1 MRKSLARFITL
12 FLVIAVAFPVSSF
25 SSAQAMPAPMPGNIE
40 RSIGLAQWGAET
52 EESQT
57 MSKDQVLAMLLD
69 LARPQPAGKTKSDM
83 CETLATAAQMHEL
96 PVGFFVRLINQ
107 ESGFNP
113 EVVSSAGAQGVAQF
127 MPRVAEEW
135 GLRNP
140 FDPHAALVASAR
152 FLRSLYNQ
160 FGNWGLAA
168 AAYNGGMGRVQKWI
182 DKRGK
187 LPDETRHYV
196 MTITGVPAEKW
207 VNGKPS
213 GAKFSI
219 PARAPCQEIAHLAD
233 SPNEVVPLPP
243 SRRHVVVA
251 SASKTTARAVLSKT
265 TVVAGP
271 PSKSTSVTVAT
282 VNREMKVAVI
292 KVKAASKVAAVASR
306 IAEPKAI
313 VASAGFTAASRD
325 HERDKTA
332 PAVKAASKVAAVAS
346 RIAEPKAIVAKA
358 GFTAASPDHD
368 RNKAAPVVKLA
379 EKSPSQSQAKARKK
393 GPVKGPVQL
402 ADAGARK

>member
-1 MRKSLARFITL
+1 MRKSLASFVTL
-12 FLVIAVAFPVSSF
+12 FLVIAVAFSVSSF

-52 EESQT
+52 EESQM

-69 LARPQPAGKTKSDM
+69 LARPHPAGKTKTDM
-83 CETLATAAQMHEL
+83 CDTLAIAAQMHEL

-113 EVVSSAGAQGVAQF
+113 EVVSPAGAQGVAQF
-127 MPRVAEEW
+127 MPKVAEEW
-135 GLRNP
+135 GLKNP

-196 MTITGVPAEKW
+196 MTITGVPADKW
-207 VNGKPS
+207 VNGKPL

-219 PARAPCQEIAHLAD
+219 PERAPCQEIAHLAD

-243 SRRHVVVA
+243 SRRQVVVT
-251 SASKTTARAVLSKT
+251 SASKPTARAATSKT

-282 VNREMKVAVI
+282 VNRETKVAVI
-292 KVKAASKVAAVASR
+292 KVKAASKVAAVASK
-306 IAEPKAI
+306 IAQPQAI
-313 VASAGFTAASRD
+313 VASAGFTAALPEG
-325 HERDKTA
+325 ERDKTA
-332 PAVKAASKVAAVAS
+332 PAVKL
-346 RIAEPKAIVAKA
+346 AK
-358 GFTAASPDHD
+358 
-368 RNKAAPVVKLA
+368 
-379 EKSPSQSQAKARKK
+379 KSSSQSQAKAGKK
-393 GPVKGPVQL
+393 GPVKGSIQL
-402 ADAGARK
+402 ADARGARK

>member
-1 MRKSLARFITL
+1 MRKALAYFVTRF
-12 FLVIAVAFPVSSF
+12 FVIAVAFSVSSF
-25 SSAQAMPAPMPGNIE
+25 SSAQAMPAPIPGNIE

-52 EESQT
+52 EEPQT

-69 LARPQPAGKTKSDM
+69 LARPQPAGKTKTAM

-113 EVVSSAGAQGVAQF
+113 EVVSPAGAQGVAQF
-127 MPRVAEEW
+127 MPKVAEEW
-135 GLRNP
+135 GLKNP
-140 FDPHAALVASAR
+140 FEPHAALVASAR

-196 MTITGVPAEKW
+196 MTITGVPADKW
-207 VNGKPS
+207 VNGKPI

-233 SPNEVVPLPP
+233 ARNEVVPLPP
-243 SRRHVVVA
+243 SRRQVVAA
-251 SASKTTARAVLSKT
+251 SASKKTIAAASGKTA
-265 TVVAGP
+265 VVAGP
-271 PSKSTSVTVAT
+271 PSKSTSVTVVAA
-282 VNREMKVAVI
+282 NRETKIAVI
-292 KVKAASKVAAVASR
+292 TVKAASKVAAVASK
-306 IAEPKAI
+306 IAQPKAI
-313 VASAGFTAASRD
+313 IANAGFTAALP
-325 HERDKTA
+325 EGNNK
-332 PAVKAASKVAAVAS
+332 PASA
-346 RIAEPKAIVAKA
+346 
-358 GFTAASPDHD
+358 
-368 RNKAAPVVKLA
+368 VKLA
-379 EKSPSQSQAKARKK
+379 EKSLSQSQAKAGKK
-393 GPVKGPVQL
+393 GSVKGRIQL
-402 ADAGARK
+402 ADARGVRK

>member
-1 MRKSLARFITL
+1 MRKLLAAHVTL
-12 FLVIAVAFPVSSF
+12 YLVIAVTF
-25 SSAQAMPAPMPGNIE
+25 SVTFSTAQAMPAPMPGNIE

-52 EESQT
+52 EESQA
-57 MSKDQVLAMLLD
+57 MSQYEVLAMLLD
-69 LARPQPAGKTKSDM
+69 LARPQPAGKTKTAM

-113 EVVSSAGAQGVAQF
+113 EVVSPAGAQGVAQF
-127 MPRVAEEW
+127 MPKVAEEW
-135 GLRNP
+135 GLKNP

-207 VNGKPS
+207 VNGKPQ

-233 SPNEVVPLPP
+233 TPSEVVPLPP
-243 SRRHVVVA
+243 SRNQVVTA
-251 SASKTTARAVLSKT
+251 SASKSTVSKT

-271 PSKSTSVTVAT
+271 PSKSTSVTVALVKPGT
-282 VNREMKVAVI
+282 KVAVI
-292 KVKAASKVAAVASR
+292 NVKGASKVAAAASK

-313 VASAGFTAASRD
+313 VANAGFDAALPKGK
-325 HERDKTA
+325 HQ
-332 PAVKAASKVAAVAS
+332 KAAA
-346 RIAEPKAIVAKA
+346 
-358 GFTAASPDHD
+358 
-368 RNKAAPVVKLA
+368 VKLA
-379 EKSPSQSQAKARKK
+379 EKSPSKSQAKASNK
-393 GPVKGPVQL
+393 GPAKGRVQL
-402 ADAGARK
+402 ADARGARK

>member
-1 MRKSLARFITL
+1 
-12 FLVIAVAFPVSSF
+12 
-25 SSAQAMPAPMPGNIE
+25 MPAPIPGNIE

-52 EESQT
+52 EESQA
-57 MSKDQVLAMLLD
+57 MSQYQVLAMLLD
-69 LARPQPAGKTKSDM
+69 LARPQSAGKTKTDM

-113 EVVSSAGAQGVAQF
+113 EVVSPAGAQGVAQF
-127 MPRVAEEW
+127 MPKVAEEW
-135 GLRNP
+135 GLKNP

-207 VNGKPS
+207 VNGKPL

-219 PARAPCQEIAHLAD
+219 PARAPCQEIAHLAHTP
-233 SPNEVVPLPP
+233 SEVVPLPP
-243 SRRHVVVA
+243 SRSHVVTA
-251 SASKTTARAVLSKT
+251 SASKSTVPSSKT

-271 PSKSTSVTVAT
+271 PSKSTSVTVAV
-282 VNREMKVAVI
+282 VNRDTKLAVI
-292 KVKAASKVAAVASR
+292 KVKGASKVAAVASK
-306 IAEPKAI
+306 IAQPKAI
-313 VASAGFTAASRD
+313 VASAGFTAALPEGKRQ
-325 HERDKTA
+325 
-332 PAVKAASKVAAVAS
+332 KAAA
-346 RIAEPKAIVAKA
+346 
-358 GFTAASPDHD
+358 
-368 RNKAAPVVKLA
+368 VKLA
-379 EKSPSQSQAKARKK
+379 ENSPSKSQAKASKK
-393 GPVKGPVQL
+393 GPVKGRVQV
-402 ADAGARK
+402 ADARGARK

>member
-1 MRKSLARFITL
+1 MRKSLAAHFTL
-12 FLVIAVAFPVSSF
+12 FLVIAVAFSVSSF
-25 SSAQAMPAPMPGNIE
+25 SSALAMPAPVPGNIE

-52 EESQT
+52 EESQA

-69 LARPQPAGKTKSDM
+69 LARPQPGGKTKTAM

-113 EVVSSAGAQGVAQF
+113 EVVSPAGAQGVAQF
-127 MPRVAEEW
+127 MPKVAEEW
-135 GLRNP
+135 GLKNP

-207 VNGKPS
+207 VNGKPL

-233 SPNEVVPLPP
+233 TPSEVIPLPP
-243 SRRHVVVA
+243 SRSHVVTA
-251 SASKTTARAVLSKT
+251 SASKSTGAASSGKT

-271 PSKSTSVTVAT
+271 PSKSTSVTVAAVKPGT
-282 VNREMKVAVI
+282 KVAVI
-292 KVKAASKVAAVASR
+292 KVKAASKVTAVASK

-313 VASAGFTAASRD
+313 VAGAGFDAALPKDNRQ
-325 HERDKTA
+325 KPA
-332 PAVKAASKVAAVAS
+332 AVKV
-346 RIAEPKAIVAKA
+346 
-358 GFTAASPDHD
+358 
-368 RNKAAPVVKLA
+368 A
-379 EKSPSQSQAKARKK
+379 EKSPSKSQAKPKADNK
-393 GPVKGPVQL
+393 GPVQGNVQL
-402 ADAGARK
+402 ADARGARK

>member
-1 MRKSLARFITL
+1 MRKSLAAHFTL
-12 FLVIAVAFPVSSF
+12 FLVIAVAFSVSSF
-25 SSAQAMPAPMPGNIE
+25 SSALAMPAPVPGNIE

-52 EESQT
+52 EESQA

-69 LARPQPAGKTKSDM
+69 LARPQSGGKTKTAM

-113 EVVSSAGAQGVAQF
+113 EVVSPAGAQGVAQF
-127 MPRVAEEW
+127 MPKVAEEW
-135 GLRNP
+135 GLKNP

-196 MTITGVPAEKW
+196 MTITGVPADQW
-207 VNGKPS
+207 VNGKPL

-233 SPNEVVPLPP
+233 APTKVVPLPP
-243 SRRHVVVA
+243 SRTQVVA
-251 SASKTTARAVLSKT
+251 VPSTTQ
-265 TVVAGP
+265 VVAGP
-271 PSKSTSVTVAT
+271 PSKSTSVAVAT
-282 VNREMKVAVI
+282 VKRGTKFAVI
-292 KVKAASKVAAVASR
+292 KVKRGSKVTAVASK
-306 IAEPKAI
+306 IAEPRAI
-313 VASAGFTAASRD
+313 VASAGFTAALPRGK
-325 HERDKTA
+325 RG
-332 PAVKAASKVAAVAS
+332 KAAAA
-346 RIAEPKAIVAKA
+346 
-358 GFTAASPDHD
+358 
-368 RNKAAPVVKLA
+368 VKLA
-379 EKSPSQSQAKARKK
+379 EKSPSKPQAKAKAGKK
-393 GPVKGPVQL
+393 DSGKGRIRL
-402 ADAGARK
+402 ADARGARK

>member
-1 MRKSLARFITL
+1 
-12 FLVIAVAFPVSSF
+12 
-25 SSAQAMPAPMPGNIE
+25 MPDNIE

-52 EESQT
+52 EEPQT
-57 MSKDQVLAMLLD
+57 MSKAEVLSMLLD
-69 LARPQPAGKTKSDM
+69 LARPQPTGKTKTAM
-83 CETLATAAQMHEL
+83 CETLASAAQMHDL
-96 PVGFFVRLINQ
+96 PVGFFVRLIQQ

-113 EVVSSAGAQGVAQF
+113 EVVSPAGAQGVAQF

-135 GLRNP
+135 GLKNP

-196 MTITGVPAEKW
+196 MTITGVPADQW
-207 VNGKPS
+207 VNGKPV

-233 SPNEVVPLPP
+233 APTQTVPLPP
-243 SRRHVVVA
+243 SRTQVVAA
-251 SASKTTARAVLSKT
+251 SASKTTVPASAKA
-265 TVVAGP
+265 TVIAGP
-271 PSKSTSVTVAT
+271 PSKSTSVTVAVAKPGT
-282 VNREMKVAVI
+282 KVAVI
-292 KVKAASKVAAVASR
+292 KVKAASKVAAVASK

-313 VASAGFTAASRD
+313 VASAGFTAALPKGT
-325 HERDKTA
+325 RDK
-332 PAVKAASKVAAVAS
+332 AAAA
-346 RIAEPKAIVAKA
+346 
-358 GFTAASPDHD
+358 
-368 RNKAAPVVKLA
+368 VKLA
-379 EKSPSQSQAKARKK
+379 EKSPSESQAKSKAGNK
-393 GPVKGPVQL
+393 GSVKGNVQL
-402 ADAGARK
+402 ADARGARK

>member
-1 MRKSLARFITL
+1 
-12 FLVIAVAFPVSSF
+12 
-25 SSAQAMPAPMPGNIE
+25 MPDNIE

-57 MSKDQVLAMLLD
+57 MSKAEVLSMLLD
-69 LARPQPAGKTKSDM
+69 LARPQPTGKTKTAM

-96 PVGFFVRLINQ
+96 PVGFFVRLIQQ

-113 EVVSSAGAQGVAQF
+113 EVVSPAGAQGVAQF
-127 MPRVAEEW
+127 MPKVAEEW
-135 GLRNP
+135 GLKNP

-196 MTITGVPAEKW
+196 MTITGVPAEQW
-207 VNGKPS
+207 VNGKPA

-233 SPNEVVPLPP
+233 APSDVVPLPP
-243 SRRHVVVA
+243 SRKQVVVA
-251 SASKTTARAVLSKT
+251 SASKATISDPPSKP

-282 VNREMKVAVI
+282 VNPATKVAVI
-292 KVKAASKVAAVASR
+292 KVKGASKVAAVAGK
-306 IAEPKAI
+306 IAQPKAI
-313 VASAGFTAASRD
+313 VASADFTAALPKGKRD
-325 HERDKTA
+325 
-332 PAVKAASKVAAVAS
+332 
-346 RIAEPKAIVAKA
+346 
-358 GFTAASPDHD
+358 
-368 RNKAAPVVKLA
+368 KAAPATNDKAAAAVKLA
-379 EKSPSQSQAKARKK
+379 EQSPQSQAKADKK
-393 GPVKGPVQL
+393 GSAKGNVQL
-402 ADAGARK
+402 ADARGARK

>member
-1 MRKSLARFITL
+1 
-12 FLVIAVAFPVSSF
+12 
-25 SSAQAMPAPMPGNIE
+25 MPGNIE

-52 EESQT
+52 EEAQT
-57 MSKDQVLAMLLD
+57 MSKDQVLEMLLD
-69 LARPQPAGKTKSDM
+69 LARPLPAGKTKTAM

-113 EVVSSAGAQGVAQF
+113 EVISPAGAQGVAQF
-127 MPRVAEEW
+127 MPKVAEEW
-135 GLRNP
+135 GLKNP

-207 VNGKPS
+207 VNGKPL

-233 SPNEVVPLPP
+233 TPSEVVPLPP
-243 SRRHVVVA
+243 SRSHIVTA
-251 SASKTTARAVLSKT
+251 SASKS

-282 VNREMKVAVI
+282 VKPGTKVAVI
-292 KVKAASKVAAVASR
+292 KVKAASKITAVASK

-313 VASAGFTAASRD
+313 VASAGFDAALPKDNRQ
-325 HERDKTA
+325 KA
-332 PAVKAASKVAAVAS
+332 AAVKV
-346 RIAEPKAIVAKA
+346 
-358 GFTAASPDHD
+358 
-368 RNKAAPVVKLA
+368 A
-379 EKSPSQSQAKARKK
+379 EKSPSKSQAKPKADNK
-393 GPVKGPVQL
+393 GPVKGNVQL
-402 ADAGARK
+402 ADARGARK